1 MNPWNFL
8 RHGPHEEG
16 HGMHRHRF
24 GRHLGQRMFENG
36 DVRYVILALL
46 AERPSYG
53 YELIKA
59 IEMQMSGAYSPSPG
73 IIYPTL
79 AMLVELGYVS
89 EEVGNEGKKRYSVTR
104 SGADFL
110 KENKPVIDLIFG
122 RMAHVA
128 ELHKRA
134 ASPEIVN
141 AMENLKGSLRAKCT
155 SAQLTDLQIQT
166 IASAIEEATKK
177 IEQC

>member
-1 MNPWNFL
+1 MNPWNFN
-8 RHGPHEEG
+8 RHREG
-16 HGMHRHRF
+16 LGIHRHHLGWHF
-24 GRHLGQRMFENG
+24 GRRVFENG

-59 IEMQMSGAYSPSPG
+59 IEKQMSGAYSPSPG
-73 IIYPTL
+73 LIYPTL
-79 AMLVELGYVS
+79 AMLVEMGYVS
-89 EEVGNEGKKRYSVTR
+89 EDVEAEGKKRYSVTP
-104 SGADFL
+104 SGMEFL
-110 KENKPVIDLIFG
+110 KVNKPMIDLIFG
-122 RMAHVA
+122 RMAHAA

-134 ASPEIVN
+134 ASPKIVD
-141 AMENLKGSLRAKCT
+141 AMENLRCALKSKCT
-155 SAQLTDLQIQT
+155 MAQLTDAQVLE